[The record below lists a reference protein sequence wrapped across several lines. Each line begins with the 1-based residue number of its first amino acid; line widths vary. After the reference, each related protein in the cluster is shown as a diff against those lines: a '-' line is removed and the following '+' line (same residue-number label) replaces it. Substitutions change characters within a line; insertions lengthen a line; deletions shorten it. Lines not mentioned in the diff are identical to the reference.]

1 MAAAAEGASCWW
13 RMECAREWKAG
24 RERDQMK
31 AGASVEAMTSER
43 SGKIGGRCSGDDA
56 TSLVSEK
63 TRVRFGAAA
72 QIRHGCRSI
81 NGSRREEERDVWGYL
96 LASRGSVGAF
106 GVVAAT
112 TALEKGEKGGKGKG
126 GDGRKS
132 ERIEAAAVLPFSRV
146 AVFPS
151 CGCRRRPPAAV
162 VLLATVAAPPLS
174 TLPPRLPASRRFA
187 SPRKRDDEKEE
198 GDDVD
203 YADMWGPRGSHAN
216 SDAT

>member
-13 RMECAREWKAG
+13 RMECAKEWKAG

-43 SGKIGGRCSGDDA
+43 SGKIGGGRSGDDA

-72 QIRHGCRSI
+72 QRGMSGVTFWRAEGASAP
-81 NGSRREEERDVWGYL
+81 SVSSPPPPLWRRGR
-96 LASRGSVGAF
+96 RGVGF
-106 GVVAAT
+106 
-112 TALEKGEKGGKGKG
+112 GGKGKG

-132 ERIEAAAVLPFSRV
+132 ERIEAVTVLPSSRV
-146 AVFPS
+146 VVFPS
-151 CGCRRRPPAAV
+151 CSCRRRAPAAV

-174 TLPPRLPASRRFA
+174 SLPPRLPASRRFA
-187 SPRKRDDEKEE
+187 SPRKREEEKE
-198 GDDVD
+198 GDGVD
-203 YADMWGPRGSHAN
+203 YADMWGPRGSHAD
-216 SDAT
+216 SAAT